1 VALAVVAGAA
11 FRLVHYGLNPSLTLD
26 DAMLSFNIAS
36 RSWAGLTHP
45 LAFQQTAPLGFLWAS
60 RAATLLG
67 GLNEFALR
75 VVPVLAG
82 VAIPYGVWLLA
93 RRLLSPRAAAVAA
106 FFAALSPILIQY
118 SISVKPYET
127 DALFATGVA
136 LATLTTLARPVRR
149 SWVTLG
155 AVGVAAL
162 LFSTPAVFVLAGC
175 GLALALTLRRRAI
188 LPLTLIGS
196 VWIAL
201 FAVLYWTVTRAEAVS
216 PYMQWFWDHKF
227 LTPAVMLAEPGRAW
241 DIVQRLPTQVF
252 TGDAPQLVALILCWF
267 AAVAGVWQV
276 SRTQGAR
283 VWVLV
288 GPIAFALVASMFRRY
303 PVAPRLFLFAAPF
316 VAVILAAGV
325 ERGRMRLA
333 AGASAP
339 RLVLEVL
346 VVLWFITI
354 GVLSANTSRLWA
366 PPTRPLIQELRRER
380 VDHEPLYV
388 FSGAV
393 PAWLFYTTHWEDP
406 SDTSFAMTVAAA
418 ERWDGNAFQNAA
430 SRGHAVADTE
440 GGRLIGVQ
448 DGFPVVIGLS
458 TGIAWREGQWL
469 SQLQPDSGWAER
481 EAERID
487 TVTDSSC
494 WLLFSQLV
502 RREVPLLTH
511 ALAARHG
518 QVILERGSRGA
529 LLYRVRFTR
538 GGRGRAVSSRSDYRR
553 LPDAVAEMKHPD
565 R

>member
-1 VALAVVAGAA
+1 MLAIVAGAA

-26 DAMLSFNIAS
+26 DAMLSFNLAS
-36 RSWAGLTHP
+36 RSWAGLAHP
-45 LAFQQTAPLGFLWAS
+45 LAFQQTAPIGFLWAS
-60 RAATLLG
+60 RAVTLLG

-75 VVPVLAG
+75 AVPVLAG
-82 VAIPYGVWLLA
+82 VATPYGVWLLA
-93 RRLLSPRAAAVAA
+93 RRLVSAGAAVVAA

-127 DALFATGVA
+127 DALFAVGVA
-136 LATLTTLARPVRR
+136 LATLTTLDRPVRR
-149 SWVTLG
+149 NWVALG
-155 AVGVAAL
+155 GVGVAAL

-175 GLALALTLRRRAI
+175 GLALALTLRRRAL
-188 LPLTLIGS
+188 LPLTLVGTA
-196 VWIAL
+196 WIAL

-227 LTPAVMLAEPGRAW
+227 LTPAVVLSEPGRAW

-252 TGDAPQLVALILCWF
+252 TGDAPQLIALILCWF
-267 AAVAGVWQV
+267 AAVAGAWHV

-283 VWVLV
+283 VWVLL
-288 GPIAFALVASMFRRY
+288 GPIAFALAASMFRRY

-325 ERGRMRLA
+325 ERGRMSLA
-333 AGASAP
+333 AGAGAL
-339 RLVLEVL
+339 RVGFEAL
-346 VVLWFITI
+346 VVLWLITI

-366 PPTRPLIQELRRER
+366 PPTRPLIQELRRQR

-393 PAWLFYTTHWEDP
+393 PAWLLYTTHWDDP

-448 DGFPVVIGLS
+448 GGFPVIIGLS

-481 EAERID
+481 EAGRID
-487 TVTDSSC
+487 TVTDSTC
-494 WLLFSQLV
+494 WLLFSQLA
-502 RREVPLLTH
+502 RREAPLLMH

-518 QVILERGSRGA
+518 QAILEQGSRGA

-538 GGRGRAVSSRSDYRR
+538 GGGGGAVSSPRDDRR
-553 LPDAVAEMKHPD
+553 LGDAVPDMKHTA

>member
-1 VALAVVAGAA
+1 MLAIVAGAA
-11 FRLVHYGLNPSLTLD
+11 FRLVHYSLNPSLTLD

-36 RSWAGLTHP
+36 RSWAGLAHP
-45 LAFQQTAPLGFLWAS
+45 LAFQQTAPLGFLWVL
-60 RAATLLG
+60 RAATLVG

-75 VVPVLAG
+75 VVPVVAG

-93 RRLLSPRAAAVAA
+93 RRLLSPGAAVVAA

-127 DALFATGVA
+127 DALCAVAVA
-136 LATLTTLARPVRR
+136 LATLTTIDRPDWRT
-149 SWVTLG
+149 WVTLG

-162 LFSTPAVFVLAGC
+162 LFSTPGVFVLAGC
-175 GLALALTLRRRAI
+175 GLALALTLRRRAL
-188 LPLTLIGS
+188 LPLTLVGTA
-196 VWIAL
+196 WIAL

-227 LTPAVMLAEPGRAW
+227 LTPAVVLSEPGRAW

-252 TGDAPQLVALILCWF
+252 TGDAPQLFALILCWF
-267 AAVAGVWQV
+267 AAVAGVWHV

-283 VWVLV
+283 VWVLL
-288 GPIAFALVASMFRRY
+288 GPVAFALVASMFRRY

-316 VAVILAAGV
+316 VAVALAAGV
-325 ERGRMRLA
+325 ERGRMRV
-333 AGASAP
+333 ASGPSRFVLDAV
-339 RLVLEVL
+339 LVLWML
-346 VVLWFITI
+346 TI
-354 GVLSANTSRLWA
+354 GVLSVNTSRLWA
-366 PPTRPLIQELRRER
+366 PPIRPLIQDLRRER

-393 PAWLFYTTHWEDP
+393 PAWLFYSTDWDDP

-418 ERWDGNAFQNAA
+418 ERWDGNAFQNAP

-440 GGRLIGVQ
+440 GGRLIGLRN
-448 DGFPVVIGLS
+448 GSPVIIGLA

-469 SQLQPDSGWAER
+469 SQLQPDSGWAGR

-487 TVTDSSC
+487 RATDSTS
-494 WLLFSQLV
+494 WLLFSQLA
-502 RREVPLLTH
+502 RREVPLLIH

-518 QVILERGSRGA
+518 QVIQEQGSRGA
-529 LLYRVRFTR
+529 FLYHVRFP
-538 GGRGRAVSSRSDYRR
+538 RR
-553 LPDAVAEMKHPD
+553 Q
-565 R
+565 